1 MKSHPPMLLLLFSFV
16 CIRLTFANVDR
27 RSSLQCSA
35 DEMVCPEAQA
45 ITISKAQIPWSEPL
59 VRSRETLIGN
69 LVAAAEFE
77 YMTSR

>member
-1 MKSHPPMLLLLFSFV
+1 MLLLLFYYFA
-16 CIRLTFANVDR
+16 CTRLTFGANVDR

-45 ITISKAQIPWSEPL
+45 ITMSKAQIPWSEPL